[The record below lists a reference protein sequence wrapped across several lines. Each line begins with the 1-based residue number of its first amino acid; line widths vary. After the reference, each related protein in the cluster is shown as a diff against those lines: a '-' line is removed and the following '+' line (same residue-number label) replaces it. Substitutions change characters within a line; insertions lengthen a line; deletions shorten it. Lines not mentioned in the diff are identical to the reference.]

1 MTRFAALALMLLC
14 LASLPACGD
23 DSGGGTTTTSTTLSE
38 KAAYIADADTI
49 CGQLATEIKALPA
62 PTTIEETG
70 LYLQERV
77 VLATRAREALAA
89 LHPPADAN
97 DVQQALL
104 DSLDRSTAK
113 VQEALHAA
121 ADGDPATL
129 GTLLDEARSLG
140 QASNAEADAYGF
152 DECGSG

>member
-1 MTRFAALALMLLC
+1 MTRSAALALGLTL

-23 DSGGGTTTTSTTLSE
+23 DDSGGITTTSTTLSE

-49 CGQLATEIKALPA
+49 CGQLASEIKALPA

-70 LYLQERV
+70 LYLQERI
-77 VLATRAREALAA
+77 VLATRAREALAT
-89 LHPPADAN
+89 LHPPADGN
-97 DVQQALL
+97 DVQRALL

-113 VQEALHAA
+113 AREALDAA
-121 ADGDPATL
+121 ADGDESTL

-140 QASNAEADAYGF
+140 QASNAAADAYGF